1 MQFDATGKILFDDI
15 YVRPDPRAY
24 FSTLS
29 ALDYRIPQ
37 LAKPYFRKLI
47 DDYRCWRG
55 VSHVNVLDI
64 GCSYG
69 VNAALLK
76 CDATMD
82 GLYERYRDSTLDE
95 QGLAEL
101 DREWVRSSQTD
112 TDVRFVGLDSSMPAL
127 AYARDAGFLED
138 TVHADLERNELSDAQ
153 RAQLANIDLVIS
165 TGCIGYVT
173 EKTIAKV
180 AAATTRRPWMAHFVL
195 RMFPV
200 DPITANLSDL
210 GYKTTHVDR
219 VFKQRR
225 FASRQEQTQVLSTLS
240 RAGVDPAGLETG
252 AWLYA
257 RLHVSWP
264 SGTGSRTVFDLLSH
278 NEQHARSPEP
288 KISRMTVNGNQEWS
302 PRTFGNEDRLPRVP
316 LPTLEDT
323 CERFLAWS
331 APLLTAEEAA
341 TTQAAVTAFL
351 RADSPARK
359 LHAALEKFNAT
370 EGVHSWLDLFWPSR
384 YLGRRDRTALNANF
398 FFMFNESPLG
408 QIDRAAALIM
418 AAVDY
423 KLLLDGE
430 RLPPI
435 ILRGQAQSMEQ
446 NKFLFSTTRIPG
458 VVQDTVRT
466 PYTDEWPGPS
476 DARHIVVFHRG
487 NMFRM
492 EVLGSDGAPYALE
505 DLADGLRAVVKAG
518 ASPVPLD
525 ATVGHLTTKAR
536 ADWAQTRQALA
547 AKNPGNAAAL
557 ETIETAL
564 FCACLDDLTPKD
576 RLEACDHLLRGGSEN
591 RWFDKAVS
599 LIVFNDGTAGIN
611 VEHCGLDGT
620 TILNFV
626 DTMLAAS
633 SEEHAASAGA
643 QPQGEPPIEPVAF
656 VLDEHLR
663 GEVLSAAGS
672 FAQSVADTASTL
684 LEIDDFGSNVAKQL
698 GVSPDAFVQL
708 AYQLAHKR
716 AKGHIGATYE
726 SIATRQYRHGRTEA
740 MRVVT
745 PEIIRFVA
753 TMDDPAAD
761 GWARRAAFQAA
772 ADKHVA
778 RARECQT
785 GQAPEQ
791 HLWELLLIQKRRGE
805 ALGVTEHLD
814 LYDTPGWLKTRN
826 DFLST
831 SSAAS
836 TSIQHFGFGS
846 TSSQCIGV
854 SYVLQPDRFH
864 LYLSTPRPIADGMCA
879 FADRLREAITELRG
893 LLAADQTR

>member
-1 MQFDATGKILFDDI
+1 VQLDATGKVSFDHL
-15 YVRPDPRAY
+15 YVQPDPRAY

-47 DDYRCWRG
+47 DDYRRWCG

-69 VNAALLK
+69 INAALLK

-95 QGLAEL
+95 QALAEL
-101 DREWVRSSQTD
+101 DREWVRISQKD
-112 TDVRFVGLDSSMPAL
+112 TDIRFVGLDSSMPAL
-127 AYARDAGFLED
+127 TYARRAGLLED
-138 TVHADLERNELSDAQ
+138 VVHADLERDELSDAQ
-153 RAQLANIDLVIS
+153 RAQLADIDLVIS

-173 EKTIAKV
+173 EKTVAKV

-200 DPITANLSDL
+200 GPIVTNLSGF
-210 GYKTTHVDR
+210 GYETIHVDR
-219 VFKQRR
+219 IFKQRR
-225 FASRQEQTQVLSTLS
+225 FASREEQTHVLGTLS
-240 RAGVDPAGLETG
+240 RARVDPAGLETG

-257 RLHVSWP
+257 GLHVFWP
-264 SGTGSRTVFDLLSH
+264 RGTGSRTVFDLLSR
-278 NEQHARSPEP
+278 NERRVRNPEP
-288 KISRMTVNGNQEWS
+288 EMSRMTVNGDQAWS

-331 APLLTAEEAA
+331 APLLTADEAA
-341 TTQAAVTAFL
+341 TTRAAVTAFL
-351 RADSPARK
+351 RADSPART
-359 LHAALEKFNAT
+359 LHAALEQFNAT

-384 YLGRRDRTALNANF
+384 YLGRRDRIALNANF
-398 FFMFNESPLG
+398 FFMLSESPLG
-408 QIDRAAALIM
+408 RIERAAALIM

-423 KLLLDGE
+423 KLLLDDE

-446 NKFLFSTTRIPG
+446 NKLLFSTTRIPG
-458 VVQDTVRT
+458 VVQDTVRA
-466 PYTDEWPGPS
+466 PYTLEWPGPS
-476 DARHIVVFHRG
+476 DARHVVVFHRG

-492 EVLGSDGAPYALE
+492 EVLGLDGAPFALE

-518 ASPVPLD
+518 ASPAPLD

-536 ADWAQTRQALA
+536 ADWARARQTLMT
-547 AKNPGNAAAL
+547 KNPPNAAAL

-564 FCACLDDLTPKD
+564 FCVCLDDLTPVD

-599 LIVFNDGTAGIN
+599 LIVFKDGTAGIN

-626 DTMLAAS
+626 DTMLAGS
-633 SEEHAASAGA
+633 PEEHAGRAGA
-643 QPQGEPPIEPVAF
+643 QSQGEPPIEPVEF

-663 GEVLSAAGS
+663 GEILSAAES
-672 FAQSVADTASTL
+672 FAQFVSDTASTL
-684 LEIDDFGSNVAKQL
+684 VEIRDFGSNVAKQL

-716 AKGHIGATYE
+716 AKGHVGATYE

-745 PEIIRFVA
+745 PEIIQFVA

-761 GWARRAAFQAA
+761 GRARRAAFHAA

-778 RARECQT
+778 RAKECRR

-805 ALGVTEHLD
+805 ALGANEDLD
-814 LYDTPGWLKTRN
+814 LYDTPGWLKTRD

-846 TSSQCIGV
+846 TGSHCIGV
-854 SYVLQPDRFH
+854 AYVLQPDRFH
-864 LYLSTPRPIADGMCA
+864 LYLSTPRPVADGMYA
-879 FADRLREAITELRG
+879 FADRLREAITELRE
-893 LLAADQTR
+893 LLS